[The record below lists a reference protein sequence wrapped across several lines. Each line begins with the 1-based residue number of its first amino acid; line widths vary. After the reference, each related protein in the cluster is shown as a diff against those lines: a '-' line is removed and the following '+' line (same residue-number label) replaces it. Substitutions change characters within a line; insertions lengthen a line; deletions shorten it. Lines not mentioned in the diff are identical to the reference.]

1 MIGKQYRNLAAAL
14 MVAAGLGLAGHA
26 GSTANAQP
34 ETAGCSDPAMM
45 GDQMHDPAM
54 MGDQMRDPAMMGDQ
68 MHDPAMMGDD
78 QMHDPAMMGDQMLQA
93 RDGQC
98 LAGQTLSVRAAFAAA
113 WGDHA
118 GARWAAEHEAELARL
133 GR

>member
-34 ETAGCSDPAMM
+34 ETAGCN
-45 GDQMHDPAM
+45 
-54 MGDQMRDPAMMGDQ
+54 
-68 MHDPAMMGDD
+68 
-78 QMHDPAMMGDQMLQA
+78 DPAMMGDQMLQA

-118 GARWAAEHEAELARL
+118 GARWAAEHEAELALL